1 MSARGVTGTNERL
14 FQSYLSNSTQL
25 DKLQFNSNTNSSMG
39 HCWPSESSVRGS
51 VLGPM
56 LFLLLTDNLPHH
68 LSDGE
73 CQTVMYVDKTVII
86 LARKTKKKLTS
97 NVHDVYTK
105 IKEYCSLKQP
115 SSKATE
121 NCMGCFKTKNKH
133 IDAKLAR
140 AEPSNKDKA
149 SWSNDDSSLIWK
161 SHHD

>member
-1 MSARGVTGTNERL
+1 M
-14 FQSYLSNSTQL
+14 YL
-25 DKLQFNSNTNSSMG
+25 D
-39 HCWPSESSVRGS
+39 E
-51 VLGPM
+51 
-56 LFLLLTDNLPHH
+56 
-68 LSDGE
+68 
-73 CQTVMYVDKTVII
+73 TVIT
-86 LARKTKKKLTS
+86 LAGKTKKRLTS

-133 IDAKLAR
+133 MDAKLAM
-140 AEPSNKDKA
+140 AESSNKDKA

>member
-1 MSARGVTGTNERL
+1 
-14 FQSYLSNSTQL
+14 
-25 DKLQFNSNTNSSMG
+25 
-39 HCWPSESSVRGS
+39 
-51 VLGPM
+51 M
-56 LFLLLTDNLPHH
+56 LFLILTDNLLHH

-73 CQTVMYVDKTVII
+73 CQTVMYVDKTVIT
-86 LARKTKKKLTS
+86 LAGKTKKQLTS
-97 NVHDVYTK
+97 DVHDVYTK

-140 AEPSNKDKA
+140 AEPSNRDKA